1 MERFLSVSDTTP
13 PEFEKLQYEVQEIK
27 GEGEREGES
36 MRVSVGKTP
45 VPLNGGVRA
54 IVDRSVWAI
63 VDQGGS

>member
-1 MERFLSVSDTTP
+1 MERFLSVSDATP
-13 PEFEKLQYEVQEIK
+13 PEFEELQYEVQEIK

-45 VPLNGGVRA
+45 VPLNGSVRA